1 MFQNIAKDLPDENQQ
16 IGEEQKVNKKSIK
29 EIVKNLFSIQN
40 VILYTISFLISM
52 VGFSSEN
59 LMLSLSPFAI
69 SFLAAMLSK

>member
-16 IGEEQKVNKKSIK
+16 IDEEQKANKKSMK

-52 VGFSSEN
+52 VGFSSC
-59 LMLSLSPFAI
+59 
-69 SFLAAMLSK
+69 